1 MEKNLLTLVII
12 ILQTIICCGQN
23 GNLNTISLES
33 NATKSCQKQLENK
46 AIGLSNITSDTL
58 TYQQF
63 KHCNKIIFKSPL
75 GVEIT
80 SYKLSYF
87 LPNGTDLVERTVFND
102 KLTDDLIQNVISSGT
117 KKLIFSEVTG
127 RKGTENILIGYRCFY
142 LN

>member
-1 MEKNLLTLVII
+1 MEKNILTLVII

-23 GNLNTISLES
+23 SNLNSTGSERYTI
-33 NATKSCQKQLENK
+33 KSCQKQLENK
-46 AIGLSNITSDTL
+46 AIGLSDITSDTL

-87 LPNGTDLVERTVFND
+87 LPNGSDLVERIVLND
-102 KLTDDLIQNVISSGT
+102 KLTDDLIRNVISSGT

-127 RKGTENILIGYRCFY
+127 TKGTENILIGYRCFY